1 MAYTQS
7 DLDALQSAMARGA
20 RRLKMDGEEVEFRSL
35 DEMMRL
41 ESRIKQDLGQANA
54 SRVIRPQTST
64 GWR

>member
-35 DEMMRL
+35 DEMVRL
-41 ESRIKQDLGQANA
+41 ETRIKRELGQSSAG
-54 SRVIRPQTST
+54 RLMKPQTST